1 MKYITYSKKK
11 DESPQ
16 KTVENIK
23 SKLAKLDI
31 SPKEIWST
39 KTSNLYSVRLV
50 YLGRQMAE
58 GKGTTKDYALAS
70 GYGELIER
78 LQNNVSFHF
87 KFDESTSHKELSIND
102 FIKKNPIFA
111 KKDINSFL
119 KAGYFNFYERNDT
132 LNAKKKLEKLNKIS
146 LGKECEKLDITEFYS
161 VNENKILPLPFDII
175 RTFCTYNG
183 MCSGNT
189 KEEALVQ
196 GISEIFERYA
206 GGTLVLKNIVPP
218 DIPKEDYIKY
228 KKIKQIIDYYNSLN
242 LDVLVKDF
250 SLGRGLPTVGVF
262 ILDKNSHSYCSSIA
276 SHPCLAIAIE
286 RCFTEIKQERDI
298 TAESFSKY
306 MTNVASSPS
315 GTKNMLQNLTMLVQ
329 RAVFDVSYEFFTKEP
344 SYKYNPETW
353 LSTKHNNKFYLNKM
367 FEIIKQ
373 NFDGSIYIRNMSF
386 LGFNTYWVV
395 IPQLSIV
402 YNDEELLNR
411 RREAFKYLEI
421 LKKKHKTEDDLKT
434 LLIGLNYHIEFYM
447 YPYDVEILPNKADI
461 ILAAFC
467 EFKLKNYDNAKKNLE
482 YFFKKELQRNS
493 TIYDIMHCFKTYIEL
508 LLDNKNN
515 ISAYIEN
522 FYNENIIELFNK
534 IFFEKDGINILI
546 CNLINKT
553 NKDSQNSDNS
563 IEKIT
568 EISKKLTKLY
578 NNNMPNQQIFE

>member
-11 DESPQ
+11 DEFPK
-16 KTVENIK
+16 KTIENIK
-23 SKLAKLDI
+23 NKLAELDI
-31 SPKEIWST
+31 FPKEIWAT
-39 KTSNLYSVRLV
+39 KTNNLYSVRLV

-87 KFDESTSHKELSIND
+87 KFDESASHKELSIND
-102 FIKKNPIFA
+102 FIKKNPTFA

-119 KAGYFNFYERNDT
+119 EAGYFNLYKKNDT
-132 LNAKKKLEKLNKIS
+132 LNEKQKLEKLNKIS
-146 LGKECEKLDITEFYS
+146 LGKESKILDTVEFYN
-161 VNENKILPLPFDII
+161 VNENKILPMPFDII

-206 GGTLVLKNIVPP
+206 GGTLVLKNIIPP

-242 LDVLVKDF
+242 LDVLIKDF
-250 SLGRGLPTVGVF
+250 SLGKGLPTVGVF
-262 ILDKNSHSYCSSIA
+262 IIDKKNHSYCSSIA
-276 SHPCLAIAIE
+276 AHPCLPIAIE

-306 MTNVASSPS
+306 MTNVSLNPS
-315 GTKNMLQNLTMLVQ
+315 APKNMLQNLTMLVQ
-329 RAVFDVSYEFFTKEP
+329 RAVFDVSYEFFTEEP
-344 SYKYNPETW
+344 SYTYNPETW
-353 LSTKHNNKFYLNKM
+353 LSTKHNNKYYLNKM

-373 NFDGSIYIRNMSF
+373 NFDGNIYIRDMSF

-421 LKKKHKTEDDLKT
+421 IKKRNKAEDDLKT

-447 YPYDVEILPNKADI
+447 EPYDVEILPNKADI

-467 EFKLKNYDNAKKNLE
+467 EFKLKNYENTKKLLE
-482 YFFKKELQRNS
+482 YFFKKEKQKNT
-493 TIYDIMHCFKTYIEL
+493 TIYDLMHCFKTYIEL
-508 LLDNKNN
+508 LLCNKDNINT
-515 ISAYIEN
+515 YIEN
-522 FYNENIIELFNK
+522 FYNENIIDLFNK
-534 IFFEKDGINILI
+534 IFLKEEGINILI
-546 CNLINKT
+546 STLINRKSKDKT
-553 NKDSQNSDNS
+553 DDS
-563 IEKIT
+563 IETITKIS
-568 EISKKLTKLY
+568 EKLTKLY
-578 NNNMPNQQIFE
+578 KDNIPNQQVF